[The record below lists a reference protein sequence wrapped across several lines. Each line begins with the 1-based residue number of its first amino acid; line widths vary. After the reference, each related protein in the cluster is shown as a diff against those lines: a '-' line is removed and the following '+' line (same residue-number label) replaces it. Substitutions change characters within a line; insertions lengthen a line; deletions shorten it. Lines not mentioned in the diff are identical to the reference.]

1 MPSKK
6 QHRALV
12 HSQQQLAKK
21 QMRALTEQDKQDL
34 LERFRTLKE
43 PARHFVSEILNK
55 AKAARGRLDDDVY
68 GVLYATLEA
77 LNHTNG
83 MPPPLVFG
91 VSHYQTGKVEQV
103 RFVPHGV
110 TQLPPHGKFITNQP
124 ALNPGQV
131 NSQKQLKR

>member
-6 QHRALV
+6 QQRALEG
-12 HSQQQLAKK
+12 QQQMAKM
-21 QMRALTEQDKQDL
+21 QTGALTEQDKKDL

-43 PARHFVSEILNK
+43 PVRHFVSEIFTK
-55 AKAARGRLDDDVY
+55 AKDARGRLDDDVY
-68 GVLYATLEA
+68 GVLFATLEA

-91 VSHYQTGKVEQV
+91 ISHYQTGKVEQV

-110 TQLPPHGKFITNQP
+110 TQLPPHGKLITNH
-124 ALNPGQV
+124 PGLR
-131 NSQKQLKR
+131 NRQKQLKMKK